1 MKDAGRRAVTPGAW
15 PDGLTC
21 RPSSGPS
28 RERAGKGLFVTTSG
42 FTEQTVEYTKG
53 QHVILM
59 DGEILTHCMIE
70 YNFDVTVKKAFE
82 VKAVDQST
90 FEDYQNVCMRPGR
103 VFTVGTY
110 AKSRP

>member
-1 MKDAGRRAVTPGAW
+1 
-15 PDGLTC
+15 
-21 RPSSGPS
+21 
-28 RERAGKGLFVTTSG
+28 
-42 FTEQTVEYTKG
+42 
-53 QHVILM
+53 M

>member
-1 MKDAGRRAVTPGAW
+1 
-15 PDGLTC
+15 
-21 RPSSGPS
+21 
-28 RERAGKGLFVTTSG
+28 
-42 FTEQTVEYTKG
+42 
-53 QHVILM
+53 M

-103 VFTVGTY
+103 AFTVGPY
-110 AKSRP
+110 APSRAYWAALAYRSCALILSCSRMRRARPRPDA

>member
-1 MKDAGRRAVTPGAW
+1 
-15 PDGLTC
+15 
-21 RPSSGPS
+21 
-28 RERAGKGLFVTTSG
+28 
-42 FTEQTVEYTKG
+42 
-53 QHVILM
+53 M

-103 VFTVGTY
+103 AFTVGTY